1 MSKRTALIFV
11 DPQEDFGNKL
21 KGALYV
27 PGGEQVVKEL
37 NALRSA
43 LASAGLS
50 KDVYITQDWHP
61 EAHKSFWTN
70 NPGTKVFDNIKLADG
85 SNQTMWPPHC
95 IQGSK
100 GAAFLDGLTVL
111 SSDTIVPKGTV
122 TGVDSYSGFAS
133 NDGFS
138 ECTELEAKLKA
149 KGVTH
154 VIVVGLAFEYCVAF
168 TALDAA
174 KCGFEV
180 CVMRSG
186 TKGISAADCAAQEK
200 VMTDTKR
207 ITVVEDIVGA
217 LAFAA
222 YA

>member
-1 MSKRTALIFV
+1 MSKRTALLYV

-21 KGALYV
+21 TGALYV
-27 PGGEQVVKEL
+27 PDGEHVVPEINK
-37 NALRSA
+37 LRSA
-43 LASAGLS
+43 MPSTTP
-50 KDVYITQDWHP
+50 VFVTQDWHP
-61 EAHKSFWTN
+61 EKHMSFWTN

-95 IQGSK
+95 VQKSS
-100 GAAFLDGLTVL
+100 GATFLTGLVMQSCDTV
-111 SSDTIVPKGTV
+111 VQKGTV

-133 NDGFS
+133 NDGVS
-138 ECTELEAKLKA
+138 ERTMLETYLKA
-149 KGVTH
+149 KGITH
-154 VIVVGLAFEYCVAF
+154 LIIVGLAFEYCVAF

-174 KCGFEV
+174 KCGFQV

-186 TKGISAADCAAQEK
+186 TKGISAADSAAQEK

-207 ITVVEDIVGA
+207 IIVVEDVAGA